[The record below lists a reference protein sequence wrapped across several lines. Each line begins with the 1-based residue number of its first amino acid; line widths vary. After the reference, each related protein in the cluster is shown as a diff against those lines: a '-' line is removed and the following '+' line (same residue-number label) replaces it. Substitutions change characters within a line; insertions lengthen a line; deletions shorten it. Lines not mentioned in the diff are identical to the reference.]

1 MVMMYTSFDNTAM
14 LKVLSYLKSHNSEFL
29 SGEDLSDILKIS
41 RVAIWKHVK
50 KIRSLGY
57 KIESK
62 HHLGYMLIDSTDL
75 LLPWEITQN
84 LDTKLLGKRAFYF
97 DTIDS
102 TQNFAMKMAS
112 NHNEN
117 GTIIISKYQTSG
129 KGRMKRKWESPT
141 GGIWISIIIQPE
153 FNISYITLVPI
164 ATSLAL
170 CMAIEKTLKIKP
182 QLKWPNDVLMKEKK
196 VAGILLDTSIESNKI
211 ESLVLGVGI
220 NFKINPHELEKTIR
234 KTPNFY
240 GVSTLVKKNEMP
252 ITLVKQ
258 FLRELENIFQ
268 LINSGHVKKIIIEW
282 TKRSSTIGRNISITT
297 NEGKITGKA
306 IKLDNDGALIISKGQ
321 KNKRLLVGDISY
333 KN

>member
-1 MVMMYTSFDNTAM
+1 MMYTSFDNTGI

-29 SGEDLSDILKIS
+29 SGQDLSDVLKIS
-41 RVAIWKHVK
+41 RVAVWKHVK

-57 KIESK
+57 KVESK
-62 HHLGYMLIDSTDL
+62 HHLGYKLTDSTDL

-102 TQNFAMKMAS
+102 TQNFATKIAS

-117 GTIIISKYQTSG
+117 GTIVVSKHQTDG
-129 KGRMKRKWESPT
+129 TGRMKRKWESPT
-141 GGIWISIIIQPE
+141 GGIWMSIITKPE

-164 ATSLAL
+164 AASLAL
-170 CMAIEKTLKIKP
+170 CIAIEKTLKIKP
-182 QLKWPNDVLMKEKK
+182 KLKWPNDILLKEKK
-196 VAGILLDTSIESNKI
+196 VAGILLDTSVQSNKI
-211 ESLVLGVGI
+211 ENLVLGIGI
-220 NFKINPHELEKTIR
+220 NFKINPQKLESSIK

-240 GVSTLVKKNEMP
+240 GVNTLVEKNEKP

-258 FLRELENIFQ
+258 FLHELENIFQ
-268 LINSGHVKKIIIEW
+268 FINSGHTKKIITEW
-282 TKRSSTIGRNISITT
+282 TMRSSTIGKNISVIS
-297 NEGKITGKA
+297 NENKITGKA
-306 IKLDNDGALIISKGQ
+306 VKLDNDGALIISKGQ
-321 KNKRLLVGDISY
+321 KSKRLLVGDITH

>member
-1 MVMMYTSFDNTAM
+1 M

-29 SGEDLSDILKIS
+29 SGQDLSDVLKIS

-57 KIESK
+57 KVESK
-62 HHLGYMLIDSTDL
+62 HHLGYMLTESTDR

-84 LDTKLLGKRAFYF
+84 LDTKLLGKRVFYF

-102 TQNFAMKMAS
+102 TQTFAS

-117 GTIIISKYQTSG
+117 GTIIVSKYQTGG
-129 KGRMKRKWESPT
+129 KGRMKRKWESPS
-141 GGIWISIIIQPE
+141 GGIWMSIVIQPE
-153 FNISYITLVPI
+153 FNISYVTLVPI

-170 CMAIEKTLKIKP
+170 CLAIEKTLKIKP
-182 QLKWPNDVLMKEKK
+182 KLKWPNDVLLKEKK
-196 VAGILLDTSIESNKI
+196 VAGILLDTSIQSNKI
-211 ESLVLGVGI
+211 ESLVLGIGI
-220 NFKINPHELEKTIR
+220 NFKINPQKLENSIK

-240 GVSTLVKKNEMP
+240 GVDTLVKKNEKP

-258 FLRELENIFQ
+258 FLYELENIFH
-268 LINSGHVKKIIIEW
+268 LINSGHTRKIITEW
-282 TKRSSTIGRNISITT
+282 TMRSSTIGKNISMTI
-297 NEGKITGKA
+297 NGGKITGNA
-306 IKLDNDGALIISKGQ
+306 VKLDNDGALIISKGQ
-321 KNKRLLVGDISY
+321 KNRRLLVGDITH